1 MRNHWLIRQLHE
13 MLASHVRGKKVQ
25 IVSHW
30 GGDPDSVG
38 AAYVLDRC
46 FRTFYEASEVGFLIP
61 DEVSAHVKAIM
72 THIGFSEKNV
82 TSPDAYI
89 LVDVGSLAQLGDLKT
104 TVLESGKPVLV
115 IDHHLQH
122 SVNPSVMSVASPS
135 YLAVSEM
142 VYDLLEFLNV
152 KPDKQMAEALFLG
165 MYYDT
170 VRLAVADSEL
180 AYKAANLLS
189 QLNPSTIIGM
199 LEPKIDEPERIARL
213 KALRRINVFKLGEWF
228 VVSSNV
234 NGYLSS
240 VARSLV
246 SAGAHVALV
255 GATKGEYAV
264 VAARSSQ
271 DFQKYAGIGL
281 GDDLAKYLLR
291 KFEGDGGGHA
301 GAARLRLKTS
311 VDEALSEAVKGL
323 SLLLGVN
330 AVELAG

>member
-1 MRNHWLIRQLHE
+1 MRNHSLIRQLHE
-13 MLASHVRGKKVQ
+13 MLSSYVRGKKVQ
-25 IVSHW
+25 IISHW

-38 AAYVLDRC
+38 AAYILDRC
-46 FRTFYEASEVGFLIP
+46 FRNFYEASEVGFVIP
-61 DEVSAHVKAIM
+61 EEVSAHVKAIM
-72 THIGFSEKNV
+72 DYVGFSEKIV
-82 TSPDAYI
+82 TSPDAYV
-89 LVDVGSLAQLGDLKT
+89 LVDVGSLAQLGDYKDI
-104 TVLESGKPVLV
+104 VLESGKPVLV
-115 IDHHLQH
+115 IDHHLQP
-122 SVNPSVMSVASPS
+122 SVNPNVLSIASPN

-142 VYDLLEFLNV
+142 VYDLLEFLNI
-152 KPDKQMAEALFLG
+152 KPDKIMAEALFLG

-180 AYKAANLLS
+180 AYKAAQLLS

-199 LEPKIDEPERIARL
+199 IEPKIDEPERIARL
-213 KALRRINVFKLGEWF
+213 KALRRINVFKLGDWF
-228 VVSSNV
+228 VVVSTV

-255 GATKGEYAV
+255 GATKGDFAI

-281 GDDLAKYLLR
+281 GDDLTNYLLR
-291 KFEGDGGGHA
+291 RFKGDGGGHA
-301 GAARLRLKTS
+301 GAARLRLRTS
-311 VDEALSEAVKGL
+311 VEEALSEAVKGL

-330 AVELAG
+330 VVELAG